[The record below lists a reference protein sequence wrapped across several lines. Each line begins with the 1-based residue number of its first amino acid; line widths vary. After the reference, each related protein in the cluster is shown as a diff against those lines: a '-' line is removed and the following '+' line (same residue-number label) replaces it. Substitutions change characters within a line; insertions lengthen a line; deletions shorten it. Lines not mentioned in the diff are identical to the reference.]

1 MPIKTN
7 AQNRDPKQSNGR
19 MAITEW
25 KGMGP
30 SQDPHGGD
38 PAVSA
43 FQVNCHALHPG
54 QLTVR
59 AGMKLVTFLT

>member
-7 AQNRDPKQSNGR
+7 AQNKDPKQSNNR
-19 MAITEW
+19 VEITDF
-25 KGMGP
+25 KGMGA

-38 PAVSA
+38 PAISA
-43 FQVNCHALHPG
+43 FQVNCYALHPG